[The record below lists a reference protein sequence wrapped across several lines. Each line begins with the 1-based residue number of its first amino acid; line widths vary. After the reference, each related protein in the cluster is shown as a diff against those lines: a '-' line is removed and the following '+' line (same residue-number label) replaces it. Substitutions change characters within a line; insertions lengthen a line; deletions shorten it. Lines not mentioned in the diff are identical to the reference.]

1 MLIVAYDDSTKDLFR
16 KLSCARA
23 LNQPEVAFYKYK
35 HVRYTFISSLFQ
47 ANKMDMEGG
56 FGENKNMTCGEY
68 LKELHSSFIWNVYK
82 ILTHDYLG
90 SYQEVPFK
98 ERL

>member
-1 MLIVAYDDSTKDLFR
+1 MLTVAYDDSTKDLFR
-16 KLSCARA
+16 KLSCARE
-23 LNQPEVAFYKYK
+23 LNKPEVAFSRYS
-35 HVRYTFISSLFQ
+35 HVRYTFISALFQ

-56 FGENKNMTCGEY
+56 FGENKNMTFGEY

-82 ILTHDYLG
+82 ILTHDYL
-90 SYQEVPFK
+90 SSSQEVPFK